1 MPTSSPSSSP
11 LDGTTAGHCT
21 TSLGDVTPGRR
32 AVLAAVS
39 VNLMGVLSLFL
50 TGAMSVQIGR
60 EFGVNPTTIGAL
72 ASLFAVSTTA
82 GSAPLGRQVR
92 RLGVRHSMWAATAAS
107 SAALLVCALSP
118 SVVVLAL
125 GLVIGGLG
133 NAIGQPAGNALV
145 AAQVSPQRYGLGFG
159 IKQSGIPLAT
169 TLGGLAVPL
178 VALTLGWRYAYVIAA
193 LAAVA
198 AVLLVPPDRPAT
210 EQRSEQQI
218 PAELVGR
225 LWLLASGLVA
235 AVMAATSIGAL
246 GAAGGVQ
253 AGLSESTAGYL
264 VAAGGLAGLAVRLA
278 AGVSADRRTFDPLR
292 AVSALIVLGAAGWFL
307 MSTGVQT
314 LFVVGLVTA
323 NAFGWGW
330 PGLQH
335 LAVAR
340 RFPTSTAAAS
350 GVAQT
355 GVAAGLLIGPLSLGI
370 IASQTWTGMWLIAG
384 MSALVGAVVVRV
396 AASLIPQPDLQKPV

>member
-1 MPTSSPSSSP
+1 
-11 LDGTTAGHCT
+11 
-21 TSLGDVTPGRR
+21 
-32 AVLAAVS
+32 
-39 VNLMGVLSLFL
+39 
-50 TGAMSVQIGR
+50 
-60 EFGVNPTTIGAL
+60 
-72 ASLFAVSTTA
+72 
-82 GSAPLGRQVR
+82 
-92 RLGVRHSMWAATAAS
+92 MWAATAAS

-396 AASLIPQPDLQKPV
+396 AASLIPQPDLQKQA